1 MTTDE
6 FSNEFDVLISS
17 FLEKA
22 GYNADQIDKVNFNEY
37 DKSVFL
43 TDSQNELVI
52 NLYSGK
58 TQSGDSFETSE
69 ELRSKLDSLVV
80 ATTITN
86 PTTNTNKLQSTDVV
100 FTLPSD
106 LWFIVYEHVLNGNT
120 IIPVIP
126 VTHNEFT
133 KTLDNPFRGPSADKI
148 LRLDIGDHLV
158 ELVTSISGISTYV
171 IRYLKKPSPI
181 ILINLPTGLSIEGIS
196 VQTECALNTSVHREI
211 LRGAVLKALQSKA
224 LLNPNK

>member
-6 FSNEFDVLISS
+6 LSNEFDVLISS

-22 GYNADQIDKVNFNEY
+22 GYNADQIGKVNFNEY

-43 TDSQNELVI
+43 TDAQNELVI
-52 NLYSGK
+52 DLYSGK
-58 TQSGDSFETSE
+58 TQTGDSFETSE

-80 ATTITN
+80 ATSLTS
-86 PTTNTNKLQSTDVV
+86 PTTNANKLQSTNVV

-106 LWFIVYEHVLNGNT
+106 LWFIVYEHVLYNGNV
-120 IIPVIP
+120 IPVIP
-126 VTHNEFT
+126 VTHNEYART
-133 KTLDNPFRGPSADKI
+133 VNNPFRGPSTNKV

-158 ELVTSISGISTYV
+158 ELVTELSGISTYV

-196 VQTECALNTSVHREI
+196 VQTECGLNSSVHREI

-224 LLNPNK
+224 LITPAK